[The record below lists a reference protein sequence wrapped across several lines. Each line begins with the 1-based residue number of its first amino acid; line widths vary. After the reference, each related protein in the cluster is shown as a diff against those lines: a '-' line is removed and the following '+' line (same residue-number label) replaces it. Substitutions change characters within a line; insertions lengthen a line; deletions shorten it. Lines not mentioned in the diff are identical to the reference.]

1 MVEIKHR
8 IEIGL
13 KSGLSLQNS
22 EWKPIKKSCQ
32 QLCQG
37 HKEYFFSPI
46 TFRFDMGGQQKKKSL
61 KCDLCD
67 FAFIRAGNLKAH
79 LTTNTGK
86 KIHLQT
92 ILQCISSGTSFE
104 VALVN

>member
-37 HKEYFFSPI
+37 HKIESKSCAEINVEPNI
-46 TFRFDMGGQQKKKSL
+46 TSWQQQS
-61 KCDLCD
+61 
-67 FAFIRAGNLKAH
+67 N
-79 LTTNTGK
+79 
-86 KIHLQT
+86 
-92 ILQCISSGTSFE
+92 
-104 VALVN
+104 